1 MAPIPQ
7 RELPSALQFFPWPP
21 GDPAPE
27 IWRLIY
33 ELDRR
38 VQVQAV
44 KVVLDTQI
52 AIGKAHI
59 AGLQQIQK
67 LVLGAKIG

>member
-27 IWRLIY
+27 IWRLIF

-44 KVVLDTQI
+44 KAVLDTQI
-52 AIGKAHI
+52 AIAQAHVQ
-59 AGLQQIQK
+59 GLQQIQK
-67 LVLGAKIG
+67 VITGAKIG

>member
-1 MAPIPQ
+1 MPPIPQ
-7 RELPSALQFFPWPP
+7 RELSNALQFFPWPP

-27 IWRLIY
+27 IWRLIF

-44 KVVLDTQI
+44 KAVLDTQI
-52 AIGKAHI
+52 AIAQAHVQ
-59 AGLQQIQK
+59 GLQQIQK
-67 LVLGAKIG
+67 VITGAKIG

>member
-7 RELPSALQFFPWPP
+7 RELPNALQFIPWPP

-52 AIGKAHI
+52 AIAQAHVQ
-59 AGLQQIQK
+59 GLQQIQK
-67 LVLGAKIG
+67 LVSAAKIG